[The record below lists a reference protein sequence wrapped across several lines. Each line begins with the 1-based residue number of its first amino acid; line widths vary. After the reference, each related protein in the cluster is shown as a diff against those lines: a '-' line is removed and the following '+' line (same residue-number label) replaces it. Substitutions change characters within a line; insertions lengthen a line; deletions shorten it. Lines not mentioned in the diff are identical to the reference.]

1 MTRGTPGTTLYRAYL
16 DRCGRLGF
24 HGMDATETTDE
35 PDPRAVAAERLTFF
49 ADAVIAIAIT
59 LLALDLYPPTGRTN
73 HLVLQSMYDHRDEYI
88 SFVISFYVIGFYW
101 MHHHKV
107 FRYVTVLGGR
117 LVFLTL
123 LWLFVLVLTP
133 FATRVLSG
141 EGGFQVRF
149 VFYAVVQALAGLVWL
164 LMVFEIQRH
173 GLHRADTP
181 RDLFKNAY
189 FGTGGL
195 AAGFLLSIPFA
206 FFLSDYAYD
215 LWIVVPIAAALVRR
229 RFFKT
234 AER

>member
-1 MTRGTPGTTLYRAYL
+1 
-16 DRCGRLGF
+16 
-24 HGMDATETTDE
+24 MDVREITDE

-59 LLALDLYPPTGRTN
+59 LLALELHVPDGHTN
-73 HLVLQSMYDHRDEYI
+73 HDVLQSMYGNRADYI
-88 SFVISFYVIGFYW
+88 SFAISFYVIGFYW

-133 FATRVLSG
+133 FATHVLSG
-141 EGGFQVRF
+141 DGAFQVRF
-149 VFYAVVQALAGLVWL
+149 VFYAIVQALAGLIWV
-164 LMVFEIQRH
+164 LMVFEIQRNK
-173 GLHRADTP
+173 LYRPDTP
-181 RDLFKNAY
+181 PDLFRNAY

-215 LWIVVPIAAALVRR
+215 LWIVVPVVTALARR
-229 RFFKT
+229 RFSRK
-234 AER
+234 R

>member
-1 MTRGTPGTTLYRAYL
+1 
-16 DRCGRLGF
+16 
-24 HGMDATETTDE
+24 MDASETATDE
-35 PDPRAVAAERLTFF
+35 PDPRAIAAERLTFF

-59 LLALDLYPPTGRTN
+59 LLALELGAPEGHTN
-73 HLVLQSMYDHRDEYI
+73 REVLHSMYLHRDEYI

-101 MHHHKV
+101 AHHHKV

-123 LWLFVLVLTP
+123 LWLFLLVLNP

-149 VFYAVVQALAGLVWL
+149 VFYALVQTLAGLVWL
-164 LMVFEIQRH
+164 LMVAQIQRN
-173 GLHRADTP
+173 GLYRAVTP
-181 RDLFKNAY
+181 PDLFKNAY

-215 LWIVVPIAAALVRR
+215 LWIVVPIGTALVRR
-229 RFFKT
+229 LFFNGP
-234 AER
+234 RG

>member
-1 MTRGTPGTTLYRAYL
+1 
-16 DRCGRLGF
+16 
-24 HGMDATETTDE
+24 MDAREITDE
-35 PDPRAVAAERLTFF
+35 PDPRAIAAERLTFF

-59 LLALDLYPPTGRTN
+59 LLALELYVPEGHTN
-73 HLVLQSMYDHRDEYI
+73 HEVLQNMYINRGEYI

-141 EGGFQVRF
+141 DGAFQVRF
-149 VFYAVVQALAGLVWL
+149 VLYALVQMLAGLVWV
-164 LMVFEIQRH
+164 LMVFEIQRQK
-173 GLHRADTP
+173 LYRSDTP
-181 RDLFKNAY
+181 PDLFRNAY

-195 AAGFLLSIPFA
+195 AAGFLVSIPFA
-206 FFLSDYAYD
+206 FFLPDYAYD
-215 LWIVVPIAAALVRR
+215 FWIVVPIATALVRR
-229 RFFKT
+229 RFFK
-234 AER
+234 AR

>member
-1 MTRGTPGTTLYRAYL
+1 
-16 DRCGRLGF
+16 
-24 HGMDATETTDE
+24 MDAGEITTDE
-35 PDPRAVAAERLTFF
+35 PDPRAIAAERLTFF

-59 LLALDLYPPTGRTN
+59 LLALELSAPEGRTN
-73 HLVLQSMYDHRDEYI
+73 REVLHSMYLHRDQYI

-101 MHHHKV
+101 AHHHKV

-123 LWLFVLVLTP
+123 LWLFLLVLDP

-149 VFYAVVQALAGLVWL
+149 VFYALVQTLAGLVWL
-164 LMVFEIQRH
+164 SMVAQIQRN
-173 GLHRADTP
+173 GLYRAATP
-181 RDLFKNAY
+181 PDLFKNAY

-215 LWIVVPIAAALVRR
+215 LWIVVPIGTALVRR
-229 RFFKT
+229 LFFSGSP
-234 AER
+234 A

>member
-1 MTRGTPGTTLYRAYL
+1 
-16 DRCGRLGF
+16 
-24 HGMDATETTDE
+24 MDAREIADE

-59 LLALDLYPPTGRTN
+59 LLALELSAPQGRTN
-73 HLVLQSMYDHRDEYI
+73 HEVLHSMYEHRDEYI

-101 MHHHKV
+101 AHHHKV
-107 FRYVTVLGGR
+107 FRYMTVLGGR

-141 EGGFQVRF
+141 DGGFQVRF
-149 VFYAVVQALAGLVWL
+149 VFYAIVQAVAGLLWV
-164 LMVFEIQRH
+164 LMVFEIQRN
-173 GLHRADTP
+173 RIYRMETP
-181 RDLFKNAY
+181 PDLFRNAY

-206 FFLSDYAYD
+206 FFAPDYAYD
-215 LWIVVPIAAALVRR
+215 FWIVVPIATALIRR
-229 RFFKT
+229 RF
-234 AER
+234 RGRLG

>member
-1 MTRGTPGTTLYRAYL
+1 
-16 DRCGRLGF
+16 
-24 HGMDATETTDE
+24 MDASEITTDG
-35 PDPRAVAAERLTFF
+35 PDPRAIAAERLTFF

-59 LLALDLYPPTGRTN
+59 LLALELHVPEGRTN
-73 HLVLQSMYDHRDEYI
+73 HDVLHDVYLNRGEYI

-141 EGGFQVRF
+141 DGGFQVRF
-149 VFYAVVQALAGLVWL
+149 VFYAVVQAMAGLLWL
-164 LMVFEIQRH
+164 LMILQVQRNNIY
-173 GLHRADTP
+173 RSDTP
-181 RDLFKNAY
+181 PDLFRNAY

-195 AAGFLLSIPFA
+195 AAGFLVSIPFA
-206 FFLSDYAYD
+206 FFVPDQAFD
-215 LWIVVPIAAALVRR
+215 FWIAVPIVTALVRR
-229 RFFKT
+229 RFFNSPRRP
-234 AER
+234 A